1 MDHPALRD
9 DHFALVEGWTRGE
22 ARMITELPKLWTE
35 KQVAE
40 MYGLNPETLARLRRA
55 RQMPYTRIGKKI
67 RYTAA
72 HIAAYLELQECAS
85 TSSPVRASGK
95 SAGQTILDGPSA
107 DRAALEIGRKQRP
120 NLPGTR

>member
-1 MDHPALRD
+1 MVTSYARSTS
-9 DHFALVEGWTRGE
+9 LV
-22 ARMITELPKLWTE
+22 ITELPKLWTE
-35 KQVAE
+35 EEVAA
-40 MYGLNPETLARLRRA
+40 MYGLHPETLARLRRSH
-55 RQMPYTRIGKKI
+55 QMPYTRIGKKI